1 MERKRNE
8 LSGKVVQLIRR
19 LQEVND
25 PQVTLSV
32 IITMIKGLYEV
43 ITIFEDQ
50 LLQQTKA
57 SKATDDNK

>member
-8 LSGKVVQLIRR
+8 LSGKVVQLIRH
-19 LQEVND
+19 LQEVNN

-50 LLQQTKA
+50 LLQQTKT
-57 SKATDDNK
+57 SKATDGRK

>member
-8 LSGKVVQLIRR
+8 LSGKVVHLIRR
-19 LQEVND
+19 LQEAND

-50 LLQQTKA
+50 LIQQTKA
-57 SKATDDNK
+57 SKVVNDRK